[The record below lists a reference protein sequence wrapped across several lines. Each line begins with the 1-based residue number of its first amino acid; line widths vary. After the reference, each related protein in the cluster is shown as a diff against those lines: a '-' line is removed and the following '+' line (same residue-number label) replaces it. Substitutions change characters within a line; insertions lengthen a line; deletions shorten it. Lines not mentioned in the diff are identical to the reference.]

1 MKIYVLLMAWATVLF
16 TLGTI
21 VSFLIMC
28 CCDPRAAT
36 KESYSEFVE
45 SQEDLK
51 GYSTFNKGQGEADA
65 EFANGPDREDDNRKR
80 RN

>member
-1 MKIYVLLMAWATVLF
+1 MKIYVLLMAWATILF

-51 GYSTFNKGQGEADA
+51 GASARDKKNGEDEV
-65 EFANGPDREDDNRKR
+65 EFENGPDREDDNRKR
-80 RN
+80 KN

>member
-51 GYSTFNKGQGEADA
+51 GYKGVGRNQDEGEA

>member
-1 MKIYVLLMAWATVLF
+1 MKIYVLLMAWATILF

-51 GYSTFNKGQGEADA
+51 GGSARDKKNGEDEV
-65 EFANGPDREDDNRKR
+65 EFENGPDREDDNRKR
-80 RN
+80 KN

>member
-1 MKIYVLLMAWATVLF
+1 MKIYVLLMAWASVLF
-16 TLGTI
+16 ILGTI
-21 VSFLIMC
+21 VSALIMC

-51 GYSTFNKGQGEADA
+51 GTGAGDKNKGEDDMV
-65 EFANGPDREDDNRKR
+65 EYENGPDREDDNRKR
-80 RN
+80 R